1 MASRGGDEDWVT
13 GMERI
18 TESRI
23 SRGGDEDWVPVNS
36 ERNDREDNL
45 ESVVNKDKVKS
56 TDVFQKAGDFS
67 NVTNNTGPIGEELIG
82 LDLEERKRK
91 RVGLSTEVME
101 VSKNTVIHS
110 DSVLS
115 NEDCADSNNILLATL
130 ARQAS

>member
-1 MASRGGDEDWVT
+1 MT

-67 NVTNNTGPIGEELIG
+67 NVTNNTGPTGEELIG